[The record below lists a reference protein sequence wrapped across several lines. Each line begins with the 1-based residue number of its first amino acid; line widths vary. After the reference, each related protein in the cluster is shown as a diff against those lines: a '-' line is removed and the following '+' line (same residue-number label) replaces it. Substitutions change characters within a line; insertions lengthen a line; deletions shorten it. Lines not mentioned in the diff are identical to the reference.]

1 MRIRIWAAGA
11 AISFGVLLTAS
22 RSQATDYYVSPS
34 GSDSNPGTMAAPFGT
49 VQKAVEAP
57 SPGDTV
63 WFRAGTYKNSKQ
75 IVISKSGTSDTQRI
89 NFFAY
94 QGEVPVLDFSTYVS
108 SNTASDQPTIH
119 ITGSWLHFK
128 GLEVANGAVQPSG
141 SHSNDAVRASNT
153 HDNIFELL
161 NIHHNF
167 GPGLFIDGGT
177 GGHLILNCD
186 SHDNYDKDASQGDG
200 QNGDGFGVHYQMTGS
215 STVLRGNR
223 AWINSDDGYDLISQE
238 VPVIIENCWAVM
250 NGYANGGSTRPSSGN
265 GNGFK
270 AGSSKTG
277 IRHVLQQNVAWK
289 NGAAGFYA
297 NHSSGGN
304 TWLNNTS
311 YMNSVQ
317 YNMLASPSGD
327 TSMTITLTGALAH
340 KMRNN
345 IGFPNKNTNMGGVD
359 TQFNTWDL
367 GIAEAS
373 NDFASTVDTGYSG
386 PRQADGSLP
395 NLNFMKLAA
404 GSPLIDKGTD
414 VGLAFAG
421 AHPDLGAYEY
431 GVATN
436 TGNAGST
443 GSGGTSATGAGGA
456 ATGGT
461 PGSGGGASAG
471 SNGSR
476 GGTVGTTGTGGLVGT
491 TGGATGSGG
500 GTGAGGSNPGSGG
513 SATGGVSGAGTGGSG
528 GPEIKDGSSG
538 CSCAIDAGNGRL
550 PGWLPLFGL
559 ALASFFPA
567 PQALGRGVD
576 VGPRLR
582 ETRNRD
588 PRRCYAMGGSG
599 FRDNRS
605 SHGGCCWRPRHHGV
619 DCLDRRRPGGFPPDA
634 GGHST
639 PGWLDG
645 VRRRQRRRR
654 AGRRS
659 ARRHR
664 HRALRRHLAP
674 QARTGVA
681 ARFRAGPRADGDPL
695 RLHDRPCAARRTA
708 GAVPRPAE
716 AVPGRQAGRDVGQD
730 FGRRRHALTCH

>member
-11 AISFGVLLTAS
+11 AVCFGSLLTAS
-22 RSQATDYYVSPS
+22 ASQATDYYVSPT
-34 GSDSNPGTMAAPFGT
+34 GSDSNPGTMAQPFGT
-49 VQKAVEAP
+49 VQKAVDAP

-63 WFRAGTYKNSKQ
+63 WFRAGTYKNAKQ
-75 IVISKSGTSDTQRI
+75 IRITKSGTSDSQRI

-94 QGEVPVLDFSTYVS
+94 QGEVPVIDFSTYVS
-108 SNTASDQPTIH
+108 SNTASDQPTIL

-186 SHDNYDKDASQGDG
+186 SHDNYDKNGSQGDG
-200 QNGDGFGVHYQMTGS
+200 QNGDGFGVHYQMTGP

-238 VPVIIENCWAVM
+238 VPVTIENCWAVM
-250 NGYANGGSTRPSSGN
+250 NGYADGGSTRPSSGN

-277 IRHVLQQNVAWK
+277 IRHLLQQNVAWK

-317 YNMLASPSGD
+317 YNMLASPADD

-359 TQFNTWDL
+359 SQFNTWDL
-367 GIAEAS
+367 GITEAS
-373 NDFASTVDTGYSG
+373 NDFASTMDTGYAG

-395 NLNFMKLAA
+395 NINFMKLAA

-414 VGLAFAG
+414 VQLPFTG
-421 AHPDLGAYEY
+421 AKPDLGAYEY
-431 GVATN
+431 GLTTN
-436 TGNAGST
+436 TGTGVGGTT
-443 GSGGTSATGAGGA
+443 GSGGTGATGGTSGAGGA
-456 ATGGT
+456 GTGGKA
-461 PGSGGGASAG
+461 GSGGGAAG
-471 SNGSR
+471 GSTEDR
-476 GGTVGTTGTGGLVGT
+476 GGASGTGTGGISGVTGSGGAVGT
-491 TGGATGSGG
+491 GSGGTLGTGGATASGGSSPGTGGNPTG
-500 GTGAGGSNPGSGG
+500 GTGTPGG
-513 SATGGVSGAGTGGSG
+513 
-528 GPEIKDGSSG
+528 ESG
-538 CSCAIDAGNGRL
+538 CSCVIASGGSSA
-550 PGWLPLFGL
+550 WVPLFAL
-559 ALASFFPA
+559 ALVP
-567 PQALGRGVD
+567 L
-576 VGPRLR
+576 L
-582 ETRNRD
+582 
-588 PRRCYAMGGSG
+588 
-599 FRDNRS
+599 
-605 SHGGCCWRPRHHGV
+605 
-619 DCLDRRRPGGFPPDA
+619 
-634 GGHST
+634 
-639 PGWLDG
+639 
-645 VRRRQRRRR
+645 RRRR
-654 AGRRS
+654 R
-659 ARRHR
+659 
-664 HRALRRHLAP
+664 
-674 QARTGVA
+674 
-681 ARFRAGPRADGDPL
+681 
-695 RLHDRPCAARRTA
+695 
-708 GAVPRPAE
+708 
-716 AVPGRQAGRDVGQD
+716 
-730 FGRRRHALTCH
+730 